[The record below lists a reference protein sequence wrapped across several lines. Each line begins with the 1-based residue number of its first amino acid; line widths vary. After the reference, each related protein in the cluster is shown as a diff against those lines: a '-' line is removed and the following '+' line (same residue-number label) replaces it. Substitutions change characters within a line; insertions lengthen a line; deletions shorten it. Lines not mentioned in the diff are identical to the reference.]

1 MEIRLHVLHGM
12 HFIMYHDDHPI
23 RKRHSSFSSAHKNT
37 KTIAERLQKC
47 PLTVKNVFE
56 KMRLQMPPPLKKR
69 GEKRSLLDL
78 FWGEGCVCIG
88 DRSFHWMWK
97 VGQIGEKTSR
107 TNKSVY
113 VRKGSNICAFI
124 VCFEQH
130 KLPQLNCFF
139 SAGSFTAKISI
150 NTFNGELFSLEVYCL
165 CCVLWLIPDSNGASF
180 HYLCYLQ
187 IK

>member
-1 MEIRLHVLHGM
+1 MSTDCEERFWKNALTDAPSPKKTGRETLSP
-12 HFIMYHDDHPI
+12 PI
-23 RKRHSSFSSAHKNT
+23 FS
-37 KTIAERLQKC
+37 EG
-47 PLTVKNVFE
+47 
-56 KMRLQMPPPLKKR
+56 R
-69 GEKRSLLDL
+69 GASVSVTDL
-78 FWGEGCVCIG
+78 FTGY
-88 DRSFHWMWK
+88 MWK
-97 VGQIGEKTSR
+97 VGQIGEKTSL